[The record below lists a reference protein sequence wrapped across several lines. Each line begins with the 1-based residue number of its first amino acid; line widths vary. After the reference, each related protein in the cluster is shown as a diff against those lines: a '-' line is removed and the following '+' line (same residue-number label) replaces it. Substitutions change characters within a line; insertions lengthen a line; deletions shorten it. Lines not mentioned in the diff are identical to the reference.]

1 MLGYDGKQNRAE
13 GRTSGIVA
21 RALGL
26 AAEPA
31 ARVARRLFA
40 VALMFALNAQAL
52 ASEVTWV
59 GCGISKLGYMQ
70 DLSAAFQRKV
80 KGTTISLQGGGAT
93 KGLRD
98 VASGKSLLGGSCRM
112 PLLNATGD
120 AVIADEGNIKLLP
133 VGWDSLVVIT
143 NPGNKAVTD
152 ISLEQLR
159 AVLTGKL
166 TRWSELG
173 GPDRPINL
181 YIRDGKMSGVGLT
194 LRQQL
199 FNNPNQEFSADAIVK
214 RSSGVIEKAVES
226 DPDGLAVSGISSGRH
241 RSVQMLS
248 LAGVE
253 PTMDALQRGKYPL
266 FRILFLVAPPN
277 YKDDP
282 VLNAFVDFAYSL
294 EGQKIIE
301 KAGTLPFHRGI
312 FLMSQVSFD
321 YVRSID
327 AIEREGIYTTGGH

>member
-1 MLGYDGKQNRAE
+1 MLGY
-13 GRTSGIVA
+13 GRQTHTAGRYLRSRMPSAAGTKKPAGMA
-21 RALGL
+21 RW
-26 AAEPA
+26 
-31 ARVARRLFA
+31 LFA
-40 VALMFALNAQAL
+40 ALLAFVSFQA
-52 ASEVTWV
+52 AAGEVTWV

-70 DLSAAFQRKV
+70 DLSAAFEKKN
-80 KGTTISLQGGGAT
+80 KGITVSLQGGGAT
-93 KGLRD
+93 RGIRN
-98 VASGKSLLGGSCRM
+98 VSSGSSLLGGSCRL
-112 PLLNATGD
+112 PLLNASGD
-120 AVIADEGNIKLLP
+120 AVIAKESNIKLLP
-133 VGWDSLVVIT
+133 LGWDSLVVIT
-143 NPGNKAVTD
+143 HPSNEAVTN
-152 ISLEQLR
+152 ITLEQLK
-159 AVLTGKL
+159 AVLTGKI

-181 YIRDGKMSGVGLT
+181 YVRKGKTSGVGIT

-199 FNNPNQEFSADAIVK
+199 FDNTDQDFAARAIVK

-226 DPDGLAVSGISSGRH
+226 DPDALAVSGISSSRH
-241 RSVQMLS
+241 RSVRMLS
-248 LAGVE
+248 LEGVK

-312 FLMSQVSFD
+312 FLMSRVSFD

-327 AIEREGIYTTGGH
+327 AVEKAGIYTTGGH